1 MGRAIRYFESKGPVR
16 VGSIGLGAGV
26 TASYC
31 RPGDFFRIYEI
42 NPLDFQIATTW
53 FTFFNDCQGDHQVL
67 LGDARLTME
76 RQPPQQYDVISVDA
90 FTSDAIPVHLLTR
103 ECFAVYF
110 KQLQPGGILAVHVSN
125 RFLNLVPVVA
135 RNAHDF
141 GKAAVL
147 VDDDGED
154 EDYFSSSDW
163 VLVSGDAEVFSRSF
177 FKARGIEPAKLRPGL
192 RPWTDD
198 YSNLFQILK

>member
-1 MGRAIRYFESKGPVR
+1 
-16 VGSIGLGAGV
+16 
-26 TASYC
+26 
-31 RPGDFFRIYEI
+31 
-42 NPLDFQIATTW
+42 
-53 FTFFNDCQGDHQVL
+53 
-67 LGDARLTME
+67 
-76 RQPPQQYDVISVDA
+76 VDA

-110 KQLQPGGILAVHVSN
+110 KQLQPRGILAVHVSN

-135 RNAHDF
+135 KNANDF
-141 GKAAVL
+141 GKAAIL

-154 EDYFSSSDW
+154 EDYLSSSDW
-163 VLVSGDAEVFSRSF
+163 VLLSGDPAAFSESL
-177 FKARGIEPAKLRPGL
+177 FKAHGIEPAKLRPGL

>member
-1 MGRAIRYFESKGPVR
+1 MRRRATRPPAITARSRGWAGPSDISKQSGPS
-16 VGSIGLGAGV
+16 GPA
-26 TASYC
+26 
-31 RPGDFFRIYEI
+31 
-42 NPLDFQIATTW
+42 
-53 FTFFNDCQGDHQVL
+53 
-67 LGDARLTME
+67 
-76 RQPPQQYDVISVDA
+76 PPQKYDVIAVDA

-103 ECFAVYF
+103 ECFEVYF
-110 KQLQPGGILAVHVSN
+110 RQLQPGGVLAVHVSN

-141 GKAAVL
+141 GKTAVT

-154 EDYFSSSDW
+154 EDYMSSSDW
-163 VLVSGDAEVFSRSF
+163 VLVSGDPEVFNRNF
-177 FKARGIEPAKLRPGL
+177 FKAHGIETAPSRPSL